1 MKDYKQKGKSAP
13 SRLMKS
19 FGAVSAKE
27 KPEDYRLVR
36 AEMEEA
42 MAEEVAAEN
51 LKN

>member
-1 MKDYKQKGKSAP
+1 MKDYKQKGKLAP
-13 SRLMKS
+13 SRLMKG

-27 KPEDYRLVR
+27 KEDYRLVR

-42 MAEEVAAEN
+42 VAEEVAAED